1 MAKVAICTPHGGK
14 VLPEYYRHV
23 LTMQNNSL
31 GHTFFHMEVDLMI
44 IGKARNILVSET
56 LARTEAEVL
65 WFIDNDIMIPPHAG
79 VLIDQAL
86 KYGIVSGLY
95 FNRHTPYTP
104 QAYMLSTEPGEKGL
118 YEPIMK
124 YPALGIM
131 MVDAVGAGCLAI
143 NRKVVEEM
151 GTAHAVRLKH
161 AEELLEHKLRNDGK
175 ARKEYEW
182 LMTYARTLSPWF
194 EFLDQ
199 RGEDFYFCERAREQG
214 HPIFLNVEVKCIH
227 VGTLGFS
234 EGHFRYLIDNDLYV
248 RMGTDGKPV
257 EEKEMQDGEQDP
269 SSGVSEDEQVPDTDA
284 PSTGREALEW
294 SNLADGEPGGF

>member
-1 MAKVAICTPHGGK
+1 MANVAICTPHGGK

-44 IGKARNILVSET
+44 IGKARNILVTET
-56 LARTEAEVL
+56 LSRTEAEVL
-65 WFIDNDIMIPPHAG
+65 WFLDNDVMIPPHAG
-79 VLIDQAL
+79 VIIDQAL

-104 QAYMLSTEPGEKGL
+104 QAYMLSTHPDERGL
-118 YEPIMK
+118 YEPLMK
-124 YPALGIM
+124 YPEKGIM
-131 MVDAVGAGCLAI
+131 MVDAVGAGCLAVS
-143 NRKVVEEM
+143 RKIIEEM

-161 AEELLEHKLRNDGK
+161 AEGLLEHKLRNDGK

-182 LMTYARTLSPWF
+182 LMTYVRTLSPWF

-199 RGEDFYFCERAREQG
+199 KGEDFYFCERARELG

-227 VGTLGFS
+227 LGTLGFG
-234 EGHFRYLIDNDLYV
+234 EGHFKYLIDNDLYV

-257 EEKEMQDGEQDP
+257 EEGKEMQNGDP
-269 SSGVSEDEQVPDTDA
+269 VTPDT
-284 PSTGREALEW
+284 SRETVER